1 LNLDS
6 EERTMRVSSGKEFT
20 YYSSSTSSY
29 TVYVILSTHIIKMQ
43 IIIFIWK
50 TQIRPYYFEQTMV

>member
-1 LNLDS
+1 
-6 EERTMRVSSGKEFT
+6 MRVSSGKEFT